1 MSCFGMETG
10 CIFKE
15 NLQIVILSLCVYC
28 SNASSC
34 AGGTNKLDACGEASE
49 NNTVVMSF

>member
-10 CIFKE
+10 CILVE
-15 NLQIVILSLCVYC
+15 NLQIVILSLCVFC

-34 AGGTNKLDACGEASE
+34 ARGTSKLDACGEASE
-49 NNTVVMSF
+49 NDIVVISF